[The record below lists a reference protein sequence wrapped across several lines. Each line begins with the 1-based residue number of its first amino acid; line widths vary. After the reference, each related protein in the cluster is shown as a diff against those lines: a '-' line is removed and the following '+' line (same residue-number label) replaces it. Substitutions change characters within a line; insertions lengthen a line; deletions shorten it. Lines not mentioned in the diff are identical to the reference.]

1 MNHLNRRRVFA
12 LAGGGMAYAGL
23 AHAQT
28 ASPRSAG
35 AAEDARSATAGLQSV
50 EVNGAKLA
58 YRLHPGRGGR
68 RPLVFVHGY
77 ALRGTGEIYA
87 PLIARLL
94 SEFDVYALDLR
105 GHGGSASSLAN
116 WSQPAI
122 ADDVAAFVDKL
133 SLRGAMYAGHSLG
146 GFTGLF
152 AEIRH
157 PGTFSALALLAT
169 AAAAGGSPPPGLK
182 DAFVTRGRDPA
193 FTQGTFAAMYLRPG
207 PNDIRQSVDAVS
219 LVDPSVHEA
228 FFSNFAR
235 HVITERLAEVRAPV
249 LLVNGGKDTVVSPVE
264 QHSTA
269 LGLPRSKEVTFSGE
283 GHMLP
288 IEAPDATAREMV
300 TFFLHDVR
308 EPSFAPGG
316 EPK

>member
-1 MNHLNRRRVFA
+1 MNELNRRRMFGLV
-12 LAGGGMAYAGL
+12 GGGVAYGGL
-23 AHAQT
+23 ASVQAQPVRSPDPVST
-28 ASPRSAG
+28 ARNPPAATPPIRHIDLQG
-35 AAEDARSATAGLQSV
+35 AR
-50 EVNGAKLA
+50 LA
-58 YRLHPGRGGR
+58 YQHHAGEGPR

-77 ALRGTGEIYA
+77 SLRGTGEIYA
-87 PLIARLL
+87 PLIARLR

-105 GHGGSASSLAN
+105 GHGASAESSAD
-116 WSQPAI
+116 WSQAAI

-133 SLRGAMYAGHSLG
+133 GLREAVYAGHSLG

-152 AEIRH
+152 AQIRH

-193 FTQGTFAAMYLRPG
+193 FTQGAFAAMYVRPG
-207 PNDIRQSVDAVS
+207 PNDIRRSADAVS

-235 HVITERLAEVRAPV
+235 HIITERLAEVRIPV
-249 LLVNGGKDTVVSPVE
+249 LLVNGGRDNVVLPAE
-264 QHSTA
+264 QHRTA

-288 IEAPDATAREMV
+288 IEAPDATTREMV
-300 TFFLHDVR
+300 NFFLHDVR
-308 EPSFAPGG
+308 EPSLAP
-316 EPK
+316 